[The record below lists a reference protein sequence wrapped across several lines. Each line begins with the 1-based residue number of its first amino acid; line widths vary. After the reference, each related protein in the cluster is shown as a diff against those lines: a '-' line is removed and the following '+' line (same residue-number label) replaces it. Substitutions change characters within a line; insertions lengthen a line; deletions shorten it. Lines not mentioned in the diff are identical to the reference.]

1 MTRGSG
7 EGFEAPCR
15 AAPGGG
21 TPGSRC
27 APWPVGYG
35 PDRFRLA
42 PASDQAHHGRAHRGR
57 AAIPADWWP
66 PSPAREPPPGGPS
79 YCRPSPP
86 GSSITTAYRSE
97 EANTRRAAAWSGYT
111 PIEGA
116 SGWPAVPTQ

>member
-1 MTRGSG
+1 MTRGPG

-15 AAPGGG
+15 AAPRGG
-21 TPGSRC
+21 TPRSRC

-42 PASDQAHHGRAHRGR
+42 PASDQAHHGRLV
-57 AAIPADWWP
+57 AALP
-66 PSPAREPPPGGPS
+66 PARETPPGGPS

-97 EANTRRAAAWSGYT
+97 EANTRRPPPDLFTHGS
-111 PIEGA
+111 
-116 SGWPAVPTQ
+116 AVAT